1 MYTLADVSN
10 FCRLIRNA
18 NGLTTIRLINSQNGE
33 SSSYQQHQQQ
43 QQSDDD
49 FNGKSSPNEH
59 SDNTKS
65 DAMATDLRK
74 MD

>member
-1 MYTLADVSN
+1 MADVFN

-18 NGLTTIRLINSQNGE
+18 NGLTTIRLINSQNGIE
-33 SSSYQQHQQQ
+33 SSSYQQHHQTH

-49 FNGKSSPNEH
+49 YNEKCSPNEH
-59 SDNTKS
+59 AEDKS
-65 DAMATDLRK
+65 DVMATDLRK